1 MAGASQRDGNPGA
14 SSQRQSLLRRLENR
28 EQLAAQTREQPT
40 RPLAADSR
48 GGTVPNRRKRSLEE
62 ALDDARHNKQQSTS
76 RGDRERGRQK
86 GDGQTKPV
94 ITHEFDHLVL
104 NCKQDPRAVEVY
116 IGRSSRGAARLDFR
130 DCSWG
135 NYKYPLPPQST
146 PVQRQA
152 AVDGH
157 RRDLLDDVE
166 TMQRVRLQLRGR
178 RLGCWCAP
186 EPCHGHNLSWVANCE
201 ERVFRQLLRAA
212 PPSRDLGSGRR
223 GWDPG
228 G

>member
-48 GGTVPNRRKRSLEE
+48 GGTVPNQRKRSLEE

-135 NYKYPLPPQST
+135 NYLLLRVSHAFAGRTHPC
-146 PVQRQA
+146 RGRA
-152 AVDGH
+152 AAS
-157 RRDLLDDVE
+157 RRP
-166 TMQRVRLQLRGR
+166 RSGRKLQLGR
-178 RLGCWCAP
+178 R
-186 EPCHGHNLSWVANCE
+186 
-201 ERVFRQLLRAA
+201 
-212 PPSRDLGSGRR
+212 
-223 GWDPG
+223 
-228 G
+228 

>member
-1 MAGASQRDGNPGA
+1 MAAATQQDGVPRTNRQRRNRLRSQ
-14 SSQRQSLLRRLENR
+14 LRRQDG
-28 EQLAAQTREQPT
+28 EQRTARDQPT
-40 RPLAADSR
+40 QQPAAGNR
-48 GGTVPNRRKRSLEE
+48 GGTAPNQRKRSLEE
-62 ALDDARHNKQQSTS
+62 ALDGVRHDAQQNAGG
-76 RGDRERGRQK
+76 GDRESGRREGGRQ
-86 GDGQTKPV
+86 TTPV
-94 ITHEFDHLVL
+94 ITREFDHLVL
-104 NCKQDPRAVEVY
+104 NCKQDHRAVEVY
-116 IGRSSRGAARLDFR
+116 IGRNSRGAARLGFR

-201 ERVFRQLLRAA
+201 ETVFRQLLRTA
-212 PPSRDLGSGRR
+212 PPSRSL
-223 GWDPG
+223 
-228 G
+228 

>member
-1 MAGASQRDGNPGA
+1 MLPAWAALDDRPCKPTSATADRRGHDEPGIPRT
-14 SSQRQSLLRRLENR
+14 QRQSSEAATFGSDFKVYVVHVLYVPCSLRV
-28 EQLAAQTREQPT
+28 
-40 RPLAADSR
+40 
-48 GGTVPNRRKRSLEE
+48 G
-62 ALDDARHNKQQSTS
+62 ST
-76 RGDRERGRQK
+76 G
-86 GDGQTKPV
+86 V
-94 ITHEFDHLVL
+94 
-104 NCKQDPRAVEVY
+104 
-116 IGRSSRGAARLDFR
+116 GAARLGFR

-135 NYKYPLPPQST
+135 NYKYPLPPQFT

-166 TMQRVRLQLRGR
+166 TMQRARLQLRGR

-201 ERVFRQLLRAA
+201 ESVFRQLLRAA